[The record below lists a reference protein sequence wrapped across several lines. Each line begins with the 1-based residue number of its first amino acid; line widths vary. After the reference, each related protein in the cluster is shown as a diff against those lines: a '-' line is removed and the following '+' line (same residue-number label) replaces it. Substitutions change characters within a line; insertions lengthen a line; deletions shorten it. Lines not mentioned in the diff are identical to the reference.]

1 MKVYDA
7 DHIRNVALVGHQGS
21 GKTMLAEAMLLDTG
35 AIKRMGSI
43 EEGTTVSDYH
53 ASEKERGMSVF
64 SSLLHVEYGGNKI
77 NVIDTPGYPDFVGEV
92 ASSLHVVDSA
102 CDQCDRWSTGRD
114 GVSVARCG

>member
-53 ASEKERGMSVF
+53 ASEKERCMSVF

-77 NVIDTPGYPDFVGEV
+77 NVIDTPGYPDFVG
-92 ASSLHVVDSA
+92 
-102 CDQCDRWSTGRD
+102 
-114 GVSVARCG
+114 

>member
-43 EEGTTVSDYH
+43 
-53 ASEKERGMSVF
+53 
-64 SSLLHVEYGGNKI
+64 
-77 NVIDTPGYPDFVGEV
+77 
-92 ASSLHVVDSA
+92 
-102 CDQCDRWSTGRD
+102 
-114 GVSVARCG
+114 